1 MTPKSGGD
9 GVRRIFSLAAF
20 LGVAL
25 AAVPAP
31 PAGAQPAGRPLRV
44 LAEATSSVGGLHP
57 RFVIDA
63 TLTAGDSAFHSNIQ
77 GWFAALPPGA
87 GSDTIEGACVEAQCA
102 LSGSLASGKMA
113 LSADLAGPGPPA
125 QGRLIL
131 SDDDGR
137 KIGESV
143 MRLTPITGPIPGLGE
158 LAAPEAVGAVELSDI
173 LMWNGSP
180 PGFSNGDDGPVG
192 WLQRQALAEWQASH
206 ARPANG
212 LVLKADLA
220 ELRLQA
226 DKAKAVAGWAAMG
239 DPAHGWTAGYPAA
252 LLPKAA
258 STNPREKRFT
268 SADGQAVLLVAV
280 GPPLS
285 GQAFD
290 AFVQRQ
296 VADRPG
302 IENRS
307 YTRVNGDMEIT
318 YEEKGQ
324 VVSASYHNRAGGFAR
339 VEFTHPVARKQ
350 TFAAFDTILPRSLRV
365 SDKLSPG

>member
-1 MTPKSGGD
+1 
-9 GVRRIFSLAAF
+9 LAAL

-25 AAVPAP
+25 AAGPALTQSDP
-31 PAGAQPAGRPLRV
+31 PGRPLRV
-44 LAEATSSVGGLHP
+44 LAEAVSSVGGLHP

-63 TLTAGDSAFHSNIQ
+63 VITPGDSAFHSDVT

-87 GSDTIEGACVEAQCA
+87 GSDTIEGSCVEAQCA
-102 LSGSLASGKMA
+102 LSGNLATGKMA
-113 LSADLAGPGPPA
+113 LSADLAGDGPPA
-125 QGRLIL
+125 AVRLIL

-143 MRLTPITGPIPGLGE
+143 MRLTPVNGPIPGLGE
-158 LAAPEAVGAVELSDI
+158 LAPPDAIGAVELSDI

-206 ARPANG
+206 GRPANG

-220 ELRLQA
+220 ELRHQA
-226 DKAKAVAGWAAMG
+226 DKAKAAAGWAAMG
-239 DPAHGWTAGYPAA
+239 DPSHGWTAGYPAA
-252 LLPKAA
+252 LLPRTI
-258 STNPREKRFT
+258 SGPPGEKRFT
-268 SADGQAVLLVAV
+268 SNDGQATLVVAV
-280 GPPLS
+280 GPPMS
-285 GQAFD
+285 DADFD
-290 AFVQRQ
+290 AFVERQ

-302 IENRS
+302 VENRS

-324 VVSASYHNRAGGFAR
+324 VVAAAYHNRRGGFAR
-339 VEFTHPVARKQ
+339 VEFTHPVSRKQ
-350 TFAAFDTILPRSLRV
+350 TFATFDTILPRSLHVTDR
-365 SDKLSPG
+365 LSPG